1 MIESEHVITQAA
13 TKQQPSAHLVNIN
26 TQKVDELIQ
35 SKEEEIDSDN
45 YKKIVVGPP
54 AERLQEEPTN

>member
-1 MIESEHVITQAA
+1 M
-13 TKQQPSAHLVNIN
+13 NIN

-54 AERLQEEPTN
+54 AERHQEEPTN